1 MGQTAG
7 RKQILGGQTISGTPR
22 GLFQWV
28 HSISFASISLDHSLH
43 FVLPAELVS
52 AGQFSDLFFIVPLY
66 SLIYMSCVTNFKFS

>member
-1 MGQTAG
+1 MGQFAG
-7 RKQILGGQTISGTPR
+7 RKQIMGGQTISGTPR

-52 AGQFSDLFFIVPLY
+52 PGQFSDWFSIVLLI
-66 SLIYMSCVTNFKFS
+66 SLLYMSCVINLKFP